1 MEDKKLSLQWEIF
14 VMDDSW
20 YEIKS
25 KILTENEIERNLVK
39 DLINEFIIT
48 LDRWVELYCE
58 EKI

>member
-1 MEDKKLSLQWEIF
+1 MEDKKLSLQWDIF